1 MHGLRRHPSRCHC
14 KGPETQRKLRR
25 GLGNRSPLKDNHS
38 WLDTMQD
45 YGVMLGNAP
54 IIGNVVDGANALVS
68 LGRAG
73 YAAYEGDTDEAK
85 RHLKEA
91 GYNAISVVPG
101 TQTLTSVRTADKIRK
116 QVKNYKKTSEV
127 IKKANDETKDPTT
140 TVPNKKPGQITMRRT
155 KKESNFKKWQ
165 KN

>member
-14 KGPETQRKLRR
+14 KGPETQRKLRQ

-38 WLDTMQD
+38 WLDTVQD
-45 YGVMLGNAP
+45 SLVIGGNFPIVGNALDVLNTS
-54 IIGNVVDGANALVS
+54 IS

-85 RHLKEA
+85 KHLIEA
-91 GYNAISVVPG
+91 GKNAVSVIPG

-116 QVKNYKKTSEV
+116 GVKNIKKTSELV
-127 IKKANDETKDPTT
+127 EKANNELKDQNKSI
-140 TVPNKKPGQITMRRT
+140 PNRKPGITT
-155 KKESNFKKWQ
+155 IDNKAKKTSNIT
-165 KN
+165 

>member
-14 KGPETQRKLRR
+14 KGPEIQRKLRQ

-54 IIGNVVDGANALVS
+54 LIGNVVDGANALVS

-73 YAAYEGDTDEAK
+73 YAAYEGDKDEAK
-85 RHLKEA
+85 KHLVNA
-91 GYNAISVVPG
+91 GLNAVAFVPG
-101 TQTLTSVRTADKIRK
+101 TQTITAARTADKIRK
-116 QVKNYKKTSEV
+116 QVKNAKKTSEV
-127 IKKANDETKDPTT
+127 IKKANDETKDPNK
-140 TVPNKKPGQITMRRT
+140 TVPNKKPGQITMRKT
-155 KKESNFKKWQ
+155 N
-165 KN
+165 NINVG

>member
-14 KGPETQRKLRR
+14 KGPETQRKLRQ

-54 IIGNVVDGANALVS
+54 LIGNVVDAVNTGVS

-73 YAAYEGDTDEAK
+73 YAAYQGDKDEAK
-85 RHLKEA
+85 KHLFEA
-91 GYNAISVVPG
+91 GKNAISIVPG
-101 TQTLTSVRTADKIRK
+101 TQTLTSVRTANKIRK
-116 QVKNYKKTSEV
+116 QVKNAKNTANL
-127 IKKANDETKDPTT
+127 IKKANDETKDPNK
-140 TVPNKKPGQITMRRT
+140 TVPNKKPGQITMRKT
-155 KKESNFKKWQ
+155 NKESNLT
-165 KN
+165 